1 MKNYPKLFYEK
12 ETNPL
17 HKIGP
22 TLALATMGIGIV
34 ETAHT
39 IPSFVKGQSTLTGMA
54 LGPIAIAAGGLIA
67 YSYLKE
73 AGVVYN

>member
-1 MKNYPKLFYEK
+1 MKNYPKLFYENEK
-12 ETNPL
+12 NPL
-17 HKIGP
+17 HKIGY
-22 TLALATMGIGIV
+22 TLALATVGIGLV

-39 IPSFVKGQSTLTGMA
+39 IPYIVQGQSSLIGAA
-54 LGPIAIAAGGLIA
+54 LGPLAIGAGGLIA